1 MCISGA
7 LMDMTYV
14 LSSTRYFL
22 RQPKLEEVL
31 EATSVPSP
39 NDNRVDKSTT
49 ATLRFTSTLSSSPV
63 TSTIYADMSRSNCFM
78 VIPRL
83 WELPSIT
90 IECEEATIYFYNFMM
105 PHLYHYI
112 SITDKDGNVSYQ
124 KHYCFGPKWGVRG
137 ESWWSTYRYQLEAF
151 VDTVRGRE
159 PACWV
164 DLEDSVQQME
174 AIDKVYEMSGLGK
187 RKGTQEAVGGEKV

>member
-1 MCISGA
+1 
-7 LMDMTYV
+7 MDMTYV

-22 RQPKLEEVL
+22 HQPQLDEVL

-39 NDNRVDKSTT
+39 EDSRVDQSTT
-49 ATLRFTSTLSSSPV
+49 ATLRFSSSLSSTPI
-63 TSTIYADMSRSNCFM
+63 TSTIYADMARSNSFW

-83 WELPSIT
+83 WELPSIS

-112 SITDKDGNVSYQ
+112 AITDKAGNTSYQ

-151 VDTVRGRE
+151 VDKVQGRE
-159 PACWV
+159 PVCWV
-164 DLEDSVQQME
+164 DPEDSVQQME
-174 AIDKVYEMSGLGK
+174 AIDKVYEATGLGK
-187 RKGTQEAVGGEKV
+187 RKGTQELVGSGEE